1 MISSEVLWLI
11 RIILTNAPL
20 RSKQSWAL
28 CIWHQGNLELI
39 TDRQTNRPI
48 DIQGERKRGTQ
59 RDRERHRDSE
69 KQRERQKKNREK
81 ERERERERERHTHTH
96 MFSKSRFGLVCCI
109 KDLLVDRE
117 FYKGFADEDNGPS
130 A

>member
-1 MISSEVLWLI
+1 MISSFSEVLWLI

-69 KQRERQKKNREK
+69 KQRERQKKTKKKKTERK
-81 ERERERERERHTHTH
+81 RERETHKH
-96 MFSKSRFGLVCCI
+96 MFSKSRFGLLCCI
-109 KDLLVDRE
+109 KDLKV
-117 FYKGFADEDNGPS
+117 KPS
-130 A
+130 